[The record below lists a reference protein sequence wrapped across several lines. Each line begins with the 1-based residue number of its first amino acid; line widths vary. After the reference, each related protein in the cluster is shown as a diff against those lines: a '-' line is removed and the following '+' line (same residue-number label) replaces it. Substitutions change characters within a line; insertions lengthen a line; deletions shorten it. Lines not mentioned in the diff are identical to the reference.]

1 MLKQSA
7 NIVFVSFRPSTY
19 PRGYASGLLLLR
31 PCWTACLSLLRR
43 TLRWLP
49 VCASVTCLRATIV
62 FLPSDRARMH
72 TKGIGLSLCLLVL
85 LFCGNVACQ
94 RTSGDAGER
103 TLHYFTWSD
112 YVGTELLVEFERRYG
127 AHVVVDTFSSNEELL
142 AKLQGG
148 ASGYDVTVPS
158 DFMAAIMI
166 QQGLV
171 AELNPAMLPN
181 ADTLEDHLQ
190 HLPFDPSHRYAIPY
204 LWGTVGIGYDSA
216 VVSPP
221 PDSWAVLWEPRYKG
235 KISMLNDQREVFGA
249 VLRSMGASMN
259 TKDPILIEAA
269 KVRLMR
275 QKPLVKAY
283 ASEHYDQ
290 LLASG
295 DVVLSHGWG
304 GPVARAMIDRPSI
317 RYVVPNEGGTL
328 WADCLVVL
336 KSSPRKELATQFIN
350 YLLDPHVAAQTAERL
365 LFASANKAA
374 RSFVPLRILENPAIY
389 PPLDLL
395 PRLEWMSDVGEAL
408 RIYDRA
414 WTELKMH

>member
-1 MLKQSA
+1 MYS
-7 NIVFVSFRPSTY
+7 NGMRFS
-19 PRGYASGLLLLR
+19 
-31 PCWTACLSLLRR
+31 LSLL
-43 TLRWLP
+43 TL
-49 VCASVTCLRATIV
+49 
-62 FLPSDRARMH
+62 
-72 TKGIGLSLCLLVL
+72 LLWGTL
-85 LFCGNVACQ
+85 ACQ
-94 RTSGDAGER
+94 RTSGDAGQK

-112 YVGTELLVEFERRYG
+112 YVGPELLAEFERRHG
-127 AHVVVDTFSSNEELL
+127 VHVVVDTFSSNEELL

-148 ASGYDVTVPS
+148 ATGYDVTVPS

-171 AELNPAMLPN
+171 AQLDSTMLPN
-181 ADTLEDHLQ
+181 AATLEDHLQ
-190 HLPFDPSHRYAIPY
+190 HLPFDPTQRFAIPY

-216 VVSPP
+216 VVSTP
-221 PDSWAVLWEPRYKG
+221 PDSWAVLWDARYRG

-259 TKDPILIEAA
+259 TKDPALIEAA
-269 KVRLMR
+269 KARLLV

-295 DVVLSHGWG
+295 DVVLAHGWG
-304 GPVARAMIDRPSI
+304 GPVARAMLDRPSI
-317 RYVVPNEGGTL
+317 RYVVPKEGGTL

-350 YLLDPHVAAQTAERL
+350 YLLEPQVAARTAERL

-374 RSFVPLRILENPAIY
+374 RPFVPSRILDNPAIY

-395 PRLEWMSDVGEAL
+395 PRLEWMTDVGAAL
-408 RIYDRA
+408 RMYDRA
-414 WTELKMH
+414 WTELKMQ

>member
-1 MLKQSA
+1 MR
-7 NIVFVSFRPSTY
+7 I
-19 PRGYASGLLLLR
+19 
-31 PCWTACLSLLRR
+31 
-43 TLRWLP
+43 
-49 VCASVTCLRATIV
+49 
-62 FLPSDRARMH
+62 
-72 TKGIGLSLCLLVL
+72 KGTRLSLCLLML
-85 LFCGNVACQ
+85 LFWGSVACQ
-94 RTSGDAGER
+94 RTSGDAGQK

-112 YVGTELLVEFERRYG
+112 YVGPELLAEFERRHG
-127 AHVVVDTFSSNEELL
+127 VHVVVDTFSSNEELL

-148 ASGYDVTVPS
+148 ATGYDVTVPS

-171 AELNPAMLPN
+171 AELDPTKLPN
-181 ADTLEDHLQ
+181 AATLEDHLQ
-190 HLPFDPSHRYAIPY
+190 HLPFDPTQRYAIPY

-216 VVSPP
+216 VISTP
-221 PDSWAVLWEPRYKG
+221 PDSWAVLWDTRYTG

-259 TKDPILIEAA
+259 TKDPALIEAA
-269 KVRLMR
+269 KARLLV

-283 ASEHYDQ
+283 ASEYYDQ

-295 DVVLSHGWG
+295 DVVLAHGWG
-304 GPVARAMIDRPSI
+304 GPVARAMLDRPSI
-317 RYVVPNEGGTL
+317 RYVVPKEGGTL

-350 YLLDPHVAAQTAERL
+350 YLLEPQVAARTVERL

-374 RSFVPLRILENPAIY
+374 RPFVPARILDNPAIY
-389 PPLDLL
+389 PPLDLF
-395 PRLEWMSDVGEAL
+395 PRLEWMTDVGATL
-408 RIYDRA
+408 RMYDRA

>member
-1 MLKQSA
+1 MGA
-7 NIVFVSFRPSTY
+7 
-19 PRGYASGLLLLR
+19 
-31 PCWTACLSLLRR
+31 
-43 TLRWLP
+43 
-49 VCASVTCLRATIV
+49 
-62 FLPSDRARMH
+62 
-72 TKGIGLSLCLLVL
+72 KGMRLYLCLVML
-85 LFCGNVACQ
+85 LPCGLAACQ
-94 RTSGDAGER
+94 RTSGDAGQK

-112 YVGTELLVEFERRYG
+112 YVGPELLTEFERRHG
-127 AHVVVDTFSSNEELL
+127 VRVVVDTFSSNEELL

-148 ASGYDVTVPS
+148 ATGYDVTVPS

-171 AELNPAMLPN
+171 AELDPTTLPN
-181 ADTLEDHLQ
+181 AATLEDHLQ
-190 HLPFDPSHRYAIPY
+190 HLPFDPTHRYAIPY

-216 VVSPP
+216 VIPTT
-221 PDSWAVLWEPRYKG
+221 PDSWAVLWDPRYTG

-259 TKDPILIEAA
+259 TKDPGLIEAA
-269 KVRLMR
+269 KARLLV

-295 DVVLSHGWG
+295 DVVLAHGWG
-304 GPVARAMIDRPSI
+304 GPVARAMLDRPSI
-317 RYVVPNEGGTL
+317 RYVVPKEGGTL

-350 YLLDPHVAAQTAERL
+350 FLLDPHVAARTAERL

-374 RSFVPLRILENPAIY
+374 RPFVPARILDNPAIY
-389 PPLDLL
+389 PPIDLL
-395 PRLEWMSDVGEAL
+395 SRLEWMTDVGEAL

-414 WTELKMH
+414 WTELKMQ